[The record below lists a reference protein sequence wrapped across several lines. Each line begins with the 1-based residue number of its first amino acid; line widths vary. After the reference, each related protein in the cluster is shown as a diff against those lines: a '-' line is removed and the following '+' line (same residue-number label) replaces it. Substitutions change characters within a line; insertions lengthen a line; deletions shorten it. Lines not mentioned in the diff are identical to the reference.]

1 MSRNSKPHRKRRFE
15 MIWAR
20 HLKLFTKLG
29 VAALALG
36 ALATS
41 GNAQNA
47 YQGKFTL
54 PTETHWGGAT
64 LPAGDYTFALPS
76 TGSPYTLYIRG
87 EGVNAIIMAASTDDR
102 AVSDHAQLNLV
113 DIGDVET
120 VQTFDAPELGLTFIY
135 FTPAQKHTG
144 HKEAHQKTASQ
155 TKPAT
160 KVSEN
165 RTSIAVHAAGR

>member
-1 MSRNSKPHRKRRFE
+1 
-15 MIWAR
+15 MIWAQ
-20 HLKLFTKLG
+20 HFKLFTKLG
-29 VAALALG
+29 LAALALG
-36 ALATS
+36 ALATG
-41 GNAQNA
+41 GNAQNK

-64 LPAGDYTFALPS
+64 LPAGDYAFAMSS
-76 TGSPYTLYIRG
+76 TSAPYTLYIRG
-87 EGVNAIIMAASTDDR
+87 AQVNAIIVAASTDDR

-113 DIGDVET
+113 DIADVQT

-135 FTPAQKHTG
+135 FTPTQKHTG

-155 TKPAT
+155 STPAT

-165 RTSIAVHAAGR
+165 KTSIAVQAAGR